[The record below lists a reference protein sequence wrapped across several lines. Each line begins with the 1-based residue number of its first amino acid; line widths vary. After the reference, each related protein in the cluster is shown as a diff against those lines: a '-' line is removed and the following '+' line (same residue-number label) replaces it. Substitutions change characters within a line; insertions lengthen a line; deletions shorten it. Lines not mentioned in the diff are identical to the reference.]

1 MIKLLKYMKS
11 YKKEFVLGPAFKLFE
26 ALLELL
32 VPLVMAGII
41 DYGIGEGKNSYIYG
55 MSGLL
60 VAIGVIGLTAAVT
73 AQYFAAKASV
83 GFAAKIRH
91 ALVAHIGKLSYSEI
105 DKTGTSTLI
114 TRITSDVN
122 QVQTGVNLTLR
133 LVLRSPFVVFGAMI
147 MAIIVNP
154 GAGMIFAG
162 VIGVLC
168 IVVFGFM
175 LVTLPM
181 HKNVQAKLDSV
192 MSKTRENL
200 SGVRVLR
207 AFCLEEE
214 EAEDFIRRNGILE
227 KAQKTVGNISAVMN
241 PLTYVIIN
249 LAVVV
254 LLKKGGADV
263 NSGVIS
269 TGDMVALYNYMSQI
283 LVELV
288 KMAMFIITL
297 TKAFAS
303 ANRIQGV
310 LETEIEEREG
320 TPLSDDG
327 LVRGAVRF
335 YNVCLSYENG
345 GGEVLSGIDFEARPG
360 QTIGIIGGT
369 GSGKTSLINLIPA
382 FYKPTRGTV
391 YVNGTDVLKADKA
404 DLRKRIGIVPQKAM
418 LFKGTLR
425 ENLLWGNADATD
437 EEIHEALCIA
447 QAADITE
454 SKPEGLDYQLEQGG
468 KNLSGGQRQRITIAR
483 AVVKKPEILILDD
496 SASAL
501 DYVTDANLRSALK
514 NMENAPTTFI
524 VSQRASSVRFA
535 DEIIVLDDGTIAGKG
550 THDFLLK
557 NCDIYREI
565 YETQFNEEDE
575 V

>member
-11 YKKEFVLGPAFKLFE
+11 YKKEFILGPAFKLFE

-32 VPLVMAGII
+32 VPLVMASII
-41 DYGIGEGKNSYIYG
+41 DYGIGTGKNNYIIG
-55 MSGLL
+55 MSILL
-60 VAIGVIGLTAAVT
+60 VVIGAVGLTAAVT

-83 GFAAKIRH
+83 GFSAKIRH
-91 ALVAHIGKLSYSEI
+91 ALISHIGKLSYSEI
-105 DKTGTSTLI
+105 DNLGTSTLI

-133 LVLRSPFVVFGAMI
+133 LVLRSPFVVFGAMV
-147 MAIIVNP
+147 MAIIVDR
-154 GAGMIFAG
+154 GAGLIFAG
-162 VIGVLC
+162 VIIVLC
-168 IVVFGFM
+168 IVVFGIM
-175 LVTLPM
+175 IVTLPM
-181 HKNVQAKLDSV
+181 HKNVQLKLDSL

-214 EAEDFIRRNGILE
+214 ESEDFVKRNFILE
-227 KAQKTVGNISAVMN
+227 KAQKTVGNISAIMN
-241 PLTYVIIN
+241 PLTYAIIN

-297 TKAFAS
+297 TKAFAC
-303 ANRIQGV
+303 ANRIQSV
-310 LETEIEEREG
+310 LETDIEENG
-320 TPLSDDG
+320 SVKLSDDKSD
-327 LVRGAVRF
+327 RGTVRF
-335 YNVCLSYENG
+335 ADVSLAYKNG
-345 GGEVLSGIDFEARPG
+345 GGDVLSGIDFEAKSG

-369 GSGKTSLINLIPA
+369 GSGKTSLINLIAA
-382 FYKPTRGTV
+382 FYKPSKGTV
-391 YVNGTDVLKADKA
+391 YVNGTDVLKADKE
-404 DLRKRIGIVPQKAM
+404 DLRNRIGMVPQKAV
-418 LFKGTLR
+418 LFKGTIR
-425 ENLLWGNADATD
+425 ENLAWGKKDATD
-437 EEIHEALCIA
+437 EEMYEALRIA
-447 QAADITE
+447 QACDIVE
-454 SKPEGLDYQLEQGG
+454 SKPEGLDYRLEQGG

-501 DYVTDANLRSALK
+501 DYATDANLRVSLR
-514 NMENAPTTFI
+514 NMKNAPTTFI

-535 DEIIVLDDGTIAGKG
+535 DEIIVLDDGRIVGKG
-550 THDFLLK
+550 THDFLLE
-557 NCDIYREI
+557 NCEIYKEI
-565 YETQFNEEDE
+565 YETQFSEEGE